1 MKNWKTS
8 LIGLVILLG
17 LLFTAFTEGFGLTEA
32 ISAFIALGFLYAKDY
47 DKSHS
52 KGNLTVDPDTKEY
65 PDTKE

>member
-32 ISAFIALGFLYAKDY
+32 ISAFIALGLLYAKDY
-47 DKSHS
+47 DKSHYLS
-52 KGNLTVDPDTKEY
+52 STVDPDTKEY

>member
-8 LIGLVILLG
+8 LIGLVVLLG

-52 KGNLTVDPDTKEY
+52 LSSTGDRDRKETPKTKE
-65 PDTKE
+65 